1 MKAKINNLLGTYNI
15 VGNNLIHIVSN
26 RKLLI
31 TERQNITEKKALNFL
46 LDKTEGKGT
55 YISSL
60 YNVSTISE
68 VPMFVFDY
76 NCLKLRL
83 ELNKAINTAYIVN
96 YEESVF

>member
-31 TERQNITEKKALNFL
+31 TERQNITEKKTLNFL
-46 LDKTEGKGT
+46 LDKTDGKGT

-76 NCLKLRL
+76 NGLKLRL

-96 YEESVF
+96 YEKSVF

>member
-76 NCLKLRL
+76 NGLKLRL

-96 YEESVF
+96 YNESVF

>member
-26 RKLLI
+26 IKLLI

-76 NCLKLRL
+76 NGLKLRL

-96 YEESVF
+96 YNESVF

>member
-76 NCLKLRL
+76 NGLKLRL

>member
-68 VPMFVFDY
+68 VPMFIFDY
-76 NCLKLRL
+76 NGLKLRL

>member
-26 RKLLI
+26 KKLLI
-31 TERQNITEKKALNFL
+31 TERQNITDKKALNFL

-76 NCLKLRL
+76 NGLKLRL

>member
-46 LDKTEGKGT
+46 LDKTDGKGT

-76 NCLKLRL
+76 NGLKLRL

-96 YEESVF
+96 YNESVF

>member
-76 NCLKLRL
+76 NGLKLRL

-96 YEESVF
+96 YEDSVF

>member
-46 LDKTEGKGT
+46 LDKTDGKGT

-60 YNVSTISE
+60 YNVSTSSE

-76 NCLKLRL
+76 NGLKLRL

-96 YEESVF
+96 YNESVF

>member
-76 NCLKLRL
+76 NGLKLRL

-96 YEESVF
+96 NEESVF

>member
-1 MKAKINNLLGTYNI
+1 MKAKINNVLGTYNI

-76 NCLKLRL
+76 NGLKLRL

-96 YEESVF
+96 YEDSVF